1 MLNPDTA
8 EEIQNIVR
16 DAIREELELV
26 VNIGALPQRVALNLK
41 DAAAACGYSVDS
53 IRFAIDRNEL
63 VPAYANTKPV
73 IMVEELVRWV
83 PTLPDQPR
91 RF

>member
-8 EEIQNIVR
+8 ERIESIVR
-16 DAIREELELV
+16 DTIREELELV
-26 VNIGALPQRVALNLK
+26 LKVGTSPQRVALNLK
-41 DAAAACGYSVDS
+41 DAAVACGYSVDS

-63 VPAYANTKPV
+63 LPSYANTKPV

-83 PTLPDQPR
+83 RTLPDQPR
-91 RF
+91 HF